1 MGNEARQEV
10 LNSGLVEDV
19 VRGRTTDLDSQ
30 LAVTRVAHK
39 ELEAIVLERSGMAE
53 KLRVEREDLQDE
65 TKALDDEISRIR
77 SSEKVAVSAA
87 PSRMERQRLVD
98 AAMVSALRAELG
110 LSRARV
116 EDDKGL
122 EQASLAQKDRT
133 IGLLERADAEK
144 QTAALEIEEER
155 RRLNAV
161 VDARDLQL
169 RILEGEA
176 HESNVNLNMLTDMNG
191 ELQSDLKK
199 RVEPSDL
206 LSREELRSE
215 RNVLEGTAAE
225 LVSAQAALAQERV
238 RLDEAKWGFAAKVT
252 DERALFDEER
262 RSWLTQLSNDRSQVD
277 LERRSRLLSERLEL
291 FACRQQPRINPTS
304 SLPWGVK
311 RRIPFNNLTTC
322 MTRRYKYGE
331 PLMEPALASTT
342 GTHAPHRPEP
352 YRSTRAP
359 TSGLSDGGDGND
371 PRRFGEDAYGSG
383 GLSGGGGGPGGN
395 GGDGGGDPAPYPRFG
410 ADPYSRRPADRHSLV
425 GNARKQSMK
434 LESVDKL
441 QLDHFLGHLDDLQI
455 EFKLTDIEL
464 IRIFE
469 YRVAE
474 SKIRTVQDWWAR
486 RHREGSNRT
495 WRRTR
500 SAFCKEFV
508 QKSMSAKMAEIT
520 QNSLRKVKETVREY
534 AWRINDA
541 AQDLELRHSQAVQ
554 IFIDGCK
561 DPGVASCIRGSETRP
576 GTIQECLD
584 YLRFRHM
591 DLDMR
596 LNDANG
602 HDVPRSTSSATLVNR
617 SNSTDATSKSTEVD
631 MAALRA
637 DVASMMQ
644 NQLASLTNV
653 VANIAPRRPSG
664 NQPVVPNIRMD
675 PDDTTTQSGRVVCG
689 RCQRSGHGREAC
701 PHEVDTEDDVAGS
714 PVEEG
719 YSHDGS
725 MRTLGRVGYA
735 LEVEVGFPTEVI
747 RGEPAVEQA
756 PLESHD
762 QYEKSVVDSVA
773 SSEARAVRVD
783 LPVQGAASTAGGY
796 TDLPHSTAV
805 ESQVTGPEKLTL
817 PSVNDPSVR
826 WVFTPHQIEAIV
838 RCDFPGIVEG
848 LHSDMEDRMLPLTKA
863 DVADQVRKIRDRRKS
878 PTHREIAEV
887 IMQVIQRK
895 LTDEDMRL
903 LETPADM
910 DDPARWLRWFASAL
924 ETIGDPPL
932 APAV

>member
-53 KLRVEREDLQDE
+53 KLRGEREDLQDE

-215 RNVLEGTAAE
+215 LRSERNVLEGTVAE

-262 RSWLTQLSNDRSQVD
+262 RSWLTQLSNDRSQ
-277 LERRSRLLSERLEL
+277 RL
-291 FACRQQPRINPTS
+291 
-304 SLPWGVK
+304 
-311 RRIPFNNLTTC
+311 
-322 MTRRYKYGE
+322 
-331 PLMEPALASTT
+331 
-342 GTHAPHRPEP
+342 
-352 YRSTRAP
+352 
-359 TSGLSDGGDGND
+359 
-371 PRRFGEDAYGSG
+371 
-383 GLSGGGGGPGGN
+383 
-395 GGDGGGDPAPYPRFG
+395 
-410 ADPYSRRPADRHSLV
+410 
-425 GNARKQSMK
+425 

-561 DPGVASCIRGSETRP
+561 D
-576 GTIQECLD
+576 
-584 YLRFRHM
+584 
-591 DLDMR
+591 
-596 LNDANG
+596 
-602 HDVPRSTSSATLVNR
+602 
-617 SNSTDATSKSTEVD
+617 
-631 MAALRA
+631 
-637 DVASMMQ
+637 
-644 NQLASLTNV
+644 
-653 VANIAPRRPSG
+653 
-664 NQPVVPNIRMD
+664 
-675 PDDTTTQSGRVVCG
+675 
-689 RCQRSGHGREAC
+689 
-701 PHEVDTEDDVAGS
+701 
-714 PVEEG
+714 
-719 YSHDGS
+719 
-725 MRTLGRVGYA
+725 
-735 LEVEVGFPTEVI
+735 
-747 RGEPAVEQA
+747 
-756 PLESHD
+756 
-762 QYEKSVVDSVA
+762 
-773 SSEARAVRVD
+773 
-783 LPVQGAASTAGGY
+783 
-796 TDLPHSTAV
+796 
-805 ESQVTGPEKLTL
+805 
-817 PSVNDPSVR
+817 
-826 WVFTPHQIEAIV
+826 
-838 RCDFPGIVEG
+838 
-848 LHSDMEDRMLPLTKA
+848 
-863 DVADQVRKIRDRRKS
+863 
-878 PTHREIAEV
+878 
-887 IMQVIQRK
+887 
-895 LTDEDMRL
+895 
-903 LETPADM
+903 
-910 DDPARWLRWFASAL
+910 
-924 ETIGDPPL
+924 
-932 APAV
+932 

>member
-19 VRGRTTDLDSQ
+19 VRGRTTDLDGQ
-30 LAVTRVAHK
+30 LAVTRVAYK
-39 ELEAIVLERSGMAE
+39 ESEALVLERSDMAE

-304 SLPWGVK
+304 SLPWG
-311 RRIPFNNLTTC
+311 RL
-322 MTRRYKYGE
+322 
-331 PLMEPALASTT
+331 
-342 GTHAPHRPEP
+342 
-352 YRSTRAP
+352 
-359 TSGLSDGGDGND
+359 
-371 PRRFGEDAYGSG
+371 
-383 GLSGGGGGPGGN
+383 
-395 GGDGGGDPAPYPRFG
+395 
-410 ADPYSRRPADRHSLV
+410 
-425 GNARKQSMK
+425 

-664 NQPVVPNIRMD
+664 KSAGGAEYPHGSRRY
-675 PDDTTTQSGRVVCG
+675 DDTVGPCG
-689 RCQRSGHGREAC
+689 MWALSTKWSWARG
-701 PHEVDTEDDVAGS
+701 V
-714 PVEEG
+714 PV
-719 YSHDGS
+719 
-725 MRTLGRVGYA
+725 R
-735 LEVEVGFPTEVI
+735 
-747 RGEPAVEQA
+747 
-756 PLESHD
+756 
-762 QYEKSVVDSVA
+762 
-773 SSEARAVRVD
+773 
-783 LPVQGAASTAGGY
+783 
-796 TDLPHSTAV
+796 
-805 ESQVTGPEKLTL
+805 
-817 PSVNDPSVR
+817 
-826 WVFTPHQIEAIV
+826 
-838 RCDFPGIVEG
+838 
-848 LHSDMEDRMLPLTKA
+848 
-863 DVADQVRKIRDRRKS
+863 
-878 PTHREIAEV
+878 
-887 IMQVIQRK
+887 
-895 LTDEDMRL
+895 
-903 LETPADM
+903 
-910 DDPARWLRWFASAL
+910 
-924 ETIGDPPL
+924 
-932 APAV
+932 